1 MSEQNEKL
9 KTEAKKFSSEIMEI
23 ILKKDSTSNEHSN
36 ISASSTSLSSSSPSA
51 EDTVLSE
58 EDIPEKQTNQI
69 LVLKQHEEARSAL
82 QTRLFIAK
90 QDLMCHK
97 SIISVLENK
106 LRNVEITVALFKKR
120 TENNVL
126 SVDDMEMEE
135 LMLKMDAMKL
145 QLEGSEKMESK
156 SMSDV

>member
-36 ISASSTSLSSSSPSA
+36 IPTSSTSLSSSSPSA

-126 SVDDMEMEE
+126 SVDDVEMEE

-156 SMSDV
+156 SISDV